1 MTSQDKTRLDMKRS
15 SDAPG
20 AGDDR
25 RDPDFDPTP
34 ESASGRN
41 DHDDDFA
48 GAASGR
54 PTEAAGVGSASPQ
67 ARSAPGGASPVRA
80 PEQELT
86 SPPAGDAG
94 SPPAPAVG
102 RSEGGPLQ
110 TSAATP
116 SEAPRKR
123 GRKRRILLVVLL
135 VALIG
140 GGYEGYHWWTVGR
153 FEMSTDD
160 AYLKTDISIVSAKVG
175 GYIATIE
182 VADNQEVRTGEVI
195 ATIDDTDYRL
205 AVQSARDSIDVQ
217 QATIDMI
224 ENQISAARSQVDE
237 AHANLKST
245 QAALAFAENELSR
258 KTTLVARDFASRQA
272 LDTAKAD
279 RDEAEAA
286 VDGASAHLTSAQV
299 NVAVLESQR
308 LEAVATLKSLRTAL
322 DQAKRDLAYTQVRA
336 PVDGVVGNRAAD
348 VGELVQPGSRLAAIV
363 PLDTVYVD
371 ANFKETQL
379 ARMTSGQEVDVEVD
393 AFPGRVF
400 HGTVDSISPASGAL
414 FSLLPPENATGN
426 FTKVVQRLPV
436 RITLAPEATAAHALR
451 PGMSA
456 VVSVDT
462 RTEAE
467 RKQAEETLANLKARA
482 WGLIVQ
488 ARSALGLASA
498 PAEVDVGEADTP
510 AKSE

>member
-1 MTSQDKTRLDMKRS
+1 MKRS

-25 RDPDFDPTP
+25 RDPEFDPTP
-34 ESASGRN
+34 DEAPASNGSN
-41 DHDDDFA
+41 DFT
-48 GAASGR
+48 GTTTGR
-54 PTEAAGVGSASPQ
+54 PTETAGKGNASPQ
-67 ARSAPGGASPVRA
+67 ARSAAGEVAQTRA
-80 PEQELT
+80 VEQELT
-86 SPPAGDAG
+86 SPPAGGAG
-94 SPPAPAVG
+94 SVPAPVAG

-110 TSAATP
+110 TSAAAP
-116 SEAPRKR
+116 SAAPRKR
-123 GRKRRILLVVLL
+123 GRKRRIFLLVLL
-135 VALIG
+135 AAIIG
-140 GGYEGYHWWTVGR
+140 GAYEGYHWWTVGR

-160 AYLKTDISIVSAKVG
+160 AYLKTDMSVVSAKVG
-175 GYIATIE
+175 GYVASIA
-182 VADNQEVRTGEVI
+182 VADNAEVHTGEVI
-195 ATIDDTDYRL
+195 ANIDDTDYQL
-205 AVQSARDSIDVQ
+205 AVQSARDKIDVQ
-217 QATIDMI
+217 QATIDRI
-224 ENQISAARSQVDE
+224 ENQIGAARSQVDE
-237 AHANLKST
+237 AQANLKS
-245 QAALAFAENELSR
+245 AKAGLAFAENELSR

-286 VDGASAHLTSAQV
+286 VDGASARLTSAQV
-299 NVAVLESQR
+299 NVAVLETQR
-308 LEAVATLKSLRTAL
+308 LEAIATLKSLRTAL
-322 DQAKRDLAYTQVRA
+322 DQAKRDLAYTKVRA

-379 ARMTSGQEVDVEVD
+379 ARMKAGQEVDIEVD

-436 RITLAPEATAAHALR
+436 RIALSSEATEAHVLR

-456 VVSVDT
+456 VVTVDT
-462 RTEAE
+462 RTEEE
-467 RKQAEETLANLKARA
+467 RKQADQAIANLKARA
-482 WGLIVQ
+482 LGLIAQ
-488 ARSALGLASA
+488 ARTALGLPSTSA
-498 PAEVDVGEADTP
+498 EAEVGGSHESA
-510 AKSE
+510 SN